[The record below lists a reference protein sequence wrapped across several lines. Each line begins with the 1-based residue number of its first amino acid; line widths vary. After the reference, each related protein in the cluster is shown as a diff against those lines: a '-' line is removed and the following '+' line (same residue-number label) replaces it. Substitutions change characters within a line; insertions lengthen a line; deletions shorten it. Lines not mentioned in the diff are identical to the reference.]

1 MWVRILMLSILLG
14 NLGVFSKD
22 LQACNE
28 VAKFSSFGPDP
39 FIMYWWKFRARIK
52 KICTGNSEI
61 QVRWLGHHLNY
72 ERKRFNPLFDGR
84 HSTDK
89 KYRKK
94 AKRNLDE
101 L

>member
-1 MWVRILMLSILLG
+1 MWVRILMLSILLVI
-14 NLGVFSKD
+14 LGAFSKD
-22 LQACNE
+22 SKAYNKE
-28 VAKFSSFGPDP
+28 IKFSSSDPDP

-61 QVRWLGHHLNY
+61 QVRWLGYHLNY

-84 HSTDK
+84 HSRDK

-94 AKRNLDE
+94 AKKNLDE